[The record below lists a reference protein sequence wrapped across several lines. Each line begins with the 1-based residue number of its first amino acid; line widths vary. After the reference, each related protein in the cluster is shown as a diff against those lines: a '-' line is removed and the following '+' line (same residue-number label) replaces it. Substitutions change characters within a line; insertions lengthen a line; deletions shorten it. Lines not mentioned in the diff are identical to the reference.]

1 MDDVR
6 NQSAVYTSGKI
17 IFDTVSPVIDT
28 SNTYAEDLDSG
39 SHIYTNAAEFNFV
52 VAASDAAS
60 GLQKVVIS
68 GNFIDSP
75 KTIYAANFINNKWS
89 GHLTFNTNATHDSQT
104 IHVVAYDNA
113 GNTTTHDVSIIY
125 DPDPARGS
133 FALKATASADT
144 VLQDYINAS
153 NNSFVTVITA
163 ADTSN
168 DIVYYRLWGDVQGYE
183 SATDIAWPA
192 ETASVTVSD
201 LKFTTSDGIKTV
213 NVQLIDKAGNVTTLT
228 PQTRHYDA
236 TSPTCDL

>member
-52 VAASDAAS
+52 VAASDVAS

-89 GHLTFNTNATHDSQT
+89 GHLTFNANATHDSQT
-104 IHVVAYDNA
+104 IHVVVYDNA
-113 GNTTTHDVSIIY
+113 GNTTTHDVNIIY
-125 DPDPARGS
+125 DPDPAQGS

-153 NNSFVTVITA
+153 NNSFVTIITA
-163 ADTSN
+163 ADNSN
-168 DIVYYRLWGDVQGYE
+168 DIVYYRLWGDIQGYE
-183 SATDIAWPA
+183 SATNIDWPTEA
-192 ETASVTVSD
+192 TSVTISD
-201 LKFTTSDGIKTV
+201 LKFTTADGVKTV
-213 NVQLIDKAGNVTTLT
+213 NVQLIDTAGNVTTLT

-236 TSPTCDL
+236 TNPTCDL